1 MKNFTLYTAAIVL
14 SLIVIVFSYFIYQE
28 KLRQTEK
35 DATKIEATN
44 SEENGNETDEQN
56 DKANEDSEDE
66 EVNIDLN
73 QFMAN
78 LPADVQE
85 LILNRVGANE
95 KVNLLITG
103 SNSTV
108 SYADALNEAI
118 NNTYG
123 DLFEVTIQ
131 PFGSNSS
138 LFINLLDSEIA
149 WDEQYDIILFEAF
162 TLNDVGSVEFETSLS
177 MIDRFV
183 ERARQEV
190 PDSIVLIQPDFPNQ
204 NKENYHER
212 IEQLK
217 EVLQEKNIPYVD
229 HWQNWDIETNY
240 LNTDGSLND
249 EGQSLWQNYLSE
261 YFTAN

>member
-1 MKNFTLYTAAIVL
+1 MRKFTLYTTTIVL
-14 SLIVIVFSYFIYQE
+14 SLIVIIFSYFVYQE
-28 KLRQTEK
+28 KLRQAEK
-35 DATKIEATN
+35 NATKIEATN
-44 SEENGNETDEQN
+44 SEENGNETDEQ
-56 DKANEDSEDE
+56 DDQDNEDSEDAE
-66 EVNIDLN
+66 NNIDLN
-73 QFMAN
+73 QFIAN

-85 LILNRVGANE
+85 LILNRVEADE
-95 KVNLLITG
+95 KINLLITG

-108 SYADALNEAI
+108 SYADALKEAI

-123 DLFEVTIQ
+123 DFFEVTIQ
-131 PFGSNSS
+131 PFGSNSG

-162 TLNDVGSVEFETSLS
+162 TLNDVGSVEFETSIS
-177 MIDRFV
+177 MIERFV
-183 ERARQEV
+183 DRARQEV
-190 PDSIVLIQPDFPNQ
+190 SDSIVLIQPDFPNQ

-217 EVLQEKNIPYVD
+217 VALQEKNIPYVD
-229 HWQNWDIETNY
+229 HWQNWNMETNY
-240 LNTDGSLND
+240 LNADGSLND

>member
-1 MKNFTLYTAAIVL
+1 MRKFTLYTAAIVL
-14 SLIVIVFSYFIYQE
+14 SLIVIVFSYFVYQE
-28 KLRQTEK
+28 KLRQAEK
-35 DATKIEATN
+35 NATKIEATD
-44 SEENGNETDEQN
+44 SEENGNETDEQD
-56 DKANEDSEDE
+56 DKVNEESEDVE
-66 EVNIDLN
+66 DNIALN
-73 QFMAN
+73 QFIAN

-85 LILNRVGANE
+85 LILNRVEANE
-95 KVNLLITG
+95 KINFLITG

-108 SYADALNEAI
+108 SYADVLKEAI

-138 LFINLLDSEIA
+138 LFTNLLDSEIA

-162 TLNDVGSVEFETSLS
+162 TLNDVGSVELETSIS

-183 ERARQEV
+183 DRARQEV
-190 PDSIVLIQPDFPNQ
+190 PDSIVLIQPDFPNR

-217 EVLQEKNIPYVD
+217 AALQEKNISYVD
-229 HWQNWDIETNY
+229 HWQGWDIEANY
-240 LNTDGSLND
+240 LSADGSLND
-249 EGQSLWQNYLSE
+249 EGQGLWQNYLSE

>member
-35 DATKIEATN
+35 NATKIEATD
-44 SEENGNETDEQN
+44 SGENGNETDEQD
-56 DKANEDSEDE
+56 DKINEDSEDKE
-66 EVNIDLN
+66 DNIDLN
-73 QFMAN
+73 QFIAN
-78 LPADVQE
+78 LPVNVQE
-85 LILNRVGANE
+85 LILKRAEAGE

-108 SYADALNEAI
+108 SYANALNEAI

-138 LFINLLDSEIA
+138 LFINLLDSEIT
-149 WDEQYDIILFEAF
+149 WNEQYDIILFEAF
-162 TLNDVGSVEFETSLS
+162 TLNDVGNVEFETSIS

-183 ERARQEV
+183 DRATQEV